1 MNLTDLDAIM
11 QQRMAQEQAKED
23 WQENHDRLFGP
34 NKKHGEIAIAPS
46 PEVRTGAPGPTD
58 GLETTAAPES
68 AGDAPQTTEAPG
80 PTGGQETTDAPVIT
94 DAPETTVGPE
104 TTNRPET
111 TVAPETTEENP
122 ETRRRNEEI
131 DRVFNPIVERFRRIE
146 SIKRRPAATTK
157 GRKSGQTGKKV
168 KFSVD
173 VPGAE
178 DAPSKTTKT
187 TLLGPTLPAS
197 TPTTSETPA
206 ERFGPHPLLP
216 RTDQD
221 FEDALC
227 TLRQMM
233 RDWTR
238 EYFYHPPSEAER
250 RDFNL
255 YRLAQGSPE
264 LMKHAAW
271 IAAGGNLEKWKS
283 HFLGHRSELVF
294 GVLGKMLEVEV
305 FGHTMFGATPSQLAT
320 LTQMDLTLLKVDG
333 EFLLPH
339 HIRSAPLRASHPL
352 PPITTSPA
360 NPTRPYLTLT
370 LHLPTHNMPP

>member
-11 QQRMAQEQAKED
+11 QQRMAQQQAMED

-34 NKKHGEIAIAPS
+34 NKKHGERAIAPS

-58 GLETTAAPES
+58 GLETTVAPET
-68 AGDAPQTTEAPG
+68 AGDAPQTTEAPR
-80 PTGGQETTDAPVIT
+80 PTGGHDMTDAPAIT
-94 DAPETTVGPE
+94 DAPRPIDGPE
-104 TTNRPET
+104 TTE
-111 TVAPETTEENP
+111 AQETTEETP
-122 ETRRRNEEI
+122 DTRRGNEEI
-131 DRVFNPIVERFRRIE
+131 DRAFNSIVERFQRIE

-187 TLLGPTLPAS
+187 TLLGPTLPPT
-197 TPTTSETPA
+197 TPTTTETPA

-227 TLRQMM
+227 TLKQMM

-238 EYFYHPPSEAER
+238 QYFYHPPSEAER

-271 IAAGGNLEKWKS
+271 IAAGGSLEKWRN

-294 GVLGKMLEVEV
+294 GVLGKMLGVEV

-333 EFLLPH
+333 EFLLSHLICIPPPRNPFPH
-339 HIRSAPLRASHPL
+339 HYLS
-352 PPITTSPA
+352 A
-360 NPTRPYLTLT
+360 NPTQPN
-370 LHLPTHNMPP
+370 PTHSYPSISQYNMTPQC